1 MSKLIVAGVIVFGFF
16 MIPVLMSQTSN
27 SLPWTMPGNFVQRLL
42 ISDLVVS
49 GFVESTLPSEMRTIN
64 GIKIDPNITHFRVD
78 RVFQGKPNDNFQ
90 FTWFSLH
97 MDGTES
103 TAYAGPPLAS
113 FQSGK
118 RYLIFLKKE
127 KTSWVVA
134 IPMYELEAELA
145 PELPPSSVSD
155 FSKLLPE
162 QRYEAIAEELERA
175 ALLVPDPPPGV
186 TGEAAV
192 YFPEI
197 FDLIGACGEPFYR
210 QFLSSPSH
218 ELRAAAFSWLD
229 LIHARQMT
237 CTAGFATLK

>member
-1 MSKLIVAGVIVFGFF
+1 MPKLVAAGVIVFGFF
-16 MIPVLMSQTSN
+16 TIPMLMSQASN

-64 GIKIDPNITHFRVD
+64 GIKIDANSAHFRVD
-78 RVFQGKPNDNFQ
+78 RLFQGEPNDNFK

-97 MDGTES
+97 MDGAES
-103 TAYAGPPLAS
+103 TAYAGPRLAS

-118 RYLIFLKKE
+118 RYLIFLKNE
-127 KTSWVVA
+127 KSGWVVA
-134 IPMYELEAELA
+134 IPMYALEAELA
-145 PELPPSSVSD
+145 PELPPGSVSD

-162 QRYEAIAEELERA
+162 QRFEAIAEELERA
-175 ALLVPDPPPGV
+175 ALRVPAPPPGV

-192 YFPEI
+192 YFPEV

-218 ELRAAAFSWLD
+218 ELRANAFRWLD
-229 LIHARQMT
+229 LIRDRHMI

>member
-1 MSKLIVAGVIVFGFF
+1 MSKLIAAGVIVFGFF
-16 MIPVLMSQTSN
+16 MIPMLMSQASN
-27 SLPWTMPGNFVQRLL
+27 SLPWTMPGNFVQLLL

-64 GIKIDPNITHFRVD
+64 GINIDTNSAHFRVD
-78 RVFQGKPNDNFQ
+78 RVFQGEPNDNFQ
-90 FTWFSLH
+90 FTWFALH
-97 MDGTES
+97 IDGAES

-118 RYLIFLKKE
+118 RYLIFLKKD
-127 KTSWVVA
+127 KSSWVVA
-134 IPMYELEAELA
+134 IPMYAIEAELA

-175 ALLVPDPPPGV
+175 ALRVPAPPPGV

-192 YFPEI
+192 YFPKV

-210 QFLSSPSH
+210 QFLSSPSP
-218 ELRAAAFSWLD
+218 ELRADAFRWLD
-229 LIHARQMT
+229 LIRTRHMT
-237 CTAGFATLK
+237 CAAGSATLK

>member
-1 MSKLIVAGVIVFGFF
+1 MSKIIAVGVVVLVSSTTLMLIA
-16 MIPVLMSQTSN
+16 QTSN
-27 SLPWTMPGNFVQRLL
+27 ALPWTMPGNFVQRLL

-49 GFVESTLPSEMRTIN
+49 GFVESTLPSEVRTIN
-64 GIKIDPNITHFRVD
+64 GITIDANRAYFRVD
-78 RVFQGKPNDNFQ
+78 RVFQGEPNDQLQ
-90 FTWFSLH
+90 FTWFTLH
-97 MDGTES
+97 LEGAES

-118 RYLIFLKKE
+118 RYLIFLKKD
-127 KTSWVVA
+127 KSSWVVA
-134 IPMYELEAELA
+134 IPMYALEAELA
-145 PELPPSSVSD
+145 PDLPPHSISD

-175 ALLVPDPPPGV
+175 ALRVPAPPSGL

-192 YFPEI
+192 YIPEV

-210 QFLSSPSH
+210 QFLSSPSP
-218 ELRAAAFSWLD
+218 ELRAAATSWLH

-237 CTAGFATLK
+237 CAAGLATLK